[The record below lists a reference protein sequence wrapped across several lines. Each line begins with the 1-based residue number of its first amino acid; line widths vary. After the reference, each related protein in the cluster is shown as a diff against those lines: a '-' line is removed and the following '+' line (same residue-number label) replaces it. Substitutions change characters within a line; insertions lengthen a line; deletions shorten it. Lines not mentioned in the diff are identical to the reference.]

1 METKDH
7 NKQKLI
13 ASRKRKSKHT
23 SEVDEELKKIS
34 ESDNP
39 FKMASELEESHTK
52 KMKCAADIKKMH
64 RRMRLLYNNASLL
77 INQQRKER
85 FGTKARLR
93 AVRNKANNNNNSM
106 RDIDGDDNLGYRV
119 PCITEAEEL
128 SLLIGR
134 LWISS
139 QLEQAAPAANSV
151 DNDLQMIAHR
161 LRNASLRESIIE
173 RREEDDNDERPPL
186 KKQRRS
192 ID

>member
-1 METKDH
+1 MAGN

-39 FKMASELEESHTK
+39 FKIASELEESHTK
-52 KMKCAADIKKMH
+52 KMKCAADMKKMH
-64 RRMRLLYNNASLL
+64 RRVRLLYNNASSL

-93 AVRNKANNNNNSM
+93 AVRKKANNNNNNM
-106 RDIDGDDNLGYRV
+106 RDIDGGDNLSYRV
-119 PCITEAEEL
+119 PCIAEADTL
-128 SLLIGR
+128 SLLFGR

-139 QLEQAAPAANSV
+139 QMEQAAPAVNST
-151 DNDLQMIAHR
+151 DNDLQVIAHR
-161 LRNASLRESIIE
+161 LRNASLRESRLE